1 MEFIAIDGIIEQLIL
16 SLLTKFEVEI
26 AISALILAVMSL
38 GIILMAFLSL
48 VACLVVPPVY
58 VLMTVRF
65 IKESFKKIKK
75 EWRRFK

>member
-1 MEFIAIDGIIEQLIL
+1 MELIAIDGIIEQLIL